1 MRIIPAIDL
10 KSGRLS
16 RLSKGDPDTAKYY
29 DALGDPI
36 EASVHWER
44 TGATF
49 LHVIDLDAA
58 MGTGDNNLLVRR
70 ILGAVHIPVQ
80 VGGGIRTLKNASEI
94 LEVGASRV
102 ILGTLA
108 FEKLDELD
116 YLLSTFNSERIVVAL
131 DYSEGKV
138 LTEGW
143 KKHTEIP
150 VIEAI
155 ERFRQKGVRRFLLT
169 ATGRDGL
176 MVGPDVD
183 TLSRSSRISGIHI
196 IAAGGI
202 GRLSD
207 LEELRS
213 IGVEEVVVGKALYE
227 GRFTLAEAI
236 ARFKQQ

>member
-10 KSGRLS
+10 KNGRLS

-29 DALGDPI
+29 EALGDPV
-36 EASVHWER
+36 EASLYWER

-58 MGTGDNNLLVRR
+58 IGTGNNDLLVRR
-70 ILGAVHIPVQ
+70 ILRAVHIPVQ
-80 VGGGIRTLKNASEI
+80 VGGGIRTLRKALEI
-94 LEVGASRV
+94 LEGGASRI

-116 YLLSTFNSERIVVAL
+116 YLLSTFGSERIVVAL

-143 KKHTEIP
+143 KKRTEIP
-150 VIEAI
+150 LIEAI
-155 ERFRQKGVRRFLLT
+155 EHFKQRGVCRFLLT
-169 ATGRDGL
+169 AIRRDGL
-176 MVGPDVD
+176 MVGPDLD
-183 TLSRSSRISGIHI
+183 TLSKDRMMSGIHI

-207 LEELRS
+207 LEELKR

-236 ARFKQQ
+236 SGSR